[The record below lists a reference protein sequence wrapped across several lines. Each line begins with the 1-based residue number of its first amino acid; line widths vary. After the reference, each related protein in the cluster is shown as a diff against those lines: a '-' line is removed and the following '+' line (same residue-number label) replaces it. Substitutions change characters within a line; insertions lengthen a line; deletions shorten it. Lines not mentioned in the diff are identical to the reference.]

1 MNFHKAL
8 AASLALAL
16 LSSVTMAAA
25 APHRAVHRGRAV
37 FHLPN
42 NTFCFQGDDQVA
54 WIYTASSG
62 NFIAGT
68 DGYNYLPRGGTWKR
82 DDIRAQFGEIE
93 VYLAFD
99 RVNRAEHFR
108 GLAILVPH
116 PDPHGVAGVSKDW
129 DRGGKQQSDYQ
140 QQGDWQT

>member
-82 DDIRAQFGEIE
+82 DDTIGSCEKA
-93 VYLAFD
+93 AD
-99 RVNRAEHFR
+99 
-108 GLAILVPH
+108 
-116 PDPHGVAGVSKDW
+116 GVSYRTIVYFGRDNNP
-129 DRGGKQQSDYQ
+129 SDGQ
-140 QQGDWQT
+140 LPPSD